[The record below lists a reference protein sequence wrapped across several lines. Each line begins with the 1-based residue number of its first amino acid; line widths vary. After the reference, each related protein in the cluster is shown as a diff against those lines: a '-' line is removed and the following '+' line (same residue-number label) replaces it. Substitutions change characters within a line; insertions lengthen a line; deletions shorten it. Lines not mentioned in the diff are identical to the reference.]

1 MTWPRAGG
9 PWWCE
14 APWKRVLPRQGAP
27 LGLSLPG
34 GRVERSRRYLARVF
48 RWLSQPRTVLH
59 VGLAGSHRCIVSEDD
74 EGRRYLQ
81 FGWDSAY
88 QSVMGQGFPLRLEL
102 EYTQGM
108 IGGVAFVANPQRIL
122 MIGVGGGSLPMFLRA
137 ALPQTHI
144 DAVDS
149 DAEVL
154 QVARRYFGFRED
166 ALLHAHV
173 ADGRRFIET
182 PGPAYDVILLDAYGP
197 RGMPKSLATWEFLQ
211 AARARLAP
219 EGVVVSNVHRSPN
232 PLYPAMLQT
241 WRASFVQLYAFDSQ
255 TTANRVF
262 VGLTSAQR
270 VSRGALKARA
280 ARLARAARF
289 NLRALMSRRFE
300 DREVRRAS
308 LEGHA
313 LPKLD
318 LVLHDE
324 D

>member
-1 MTWPRAGG
+1 
-9 PWWCE
+9 
-14 APWKRVLPRQGAP
+14 
-27 LGLSLPG
+27 
-34 GRVERSRRYLARVF
+34 
-48 RWLSQPRTVLH
+48 
-59 VGLAGSHRCIVSEDD
+59 
-74 EGRRYLQ
+74 
-81 FGWDSAY
+81 
-88 QSVMGQGFPLRLEL
+88 
-102 EYTQGM
+102 M